1 MKISHDCANVHHEE
15 RSNAISSAGVP
26 NGGGLVKLRS
36 SDSPVFLVTKM
47 FMLSVAAYLNA
58 CFNLPLGTT
67 LLHFAPLLI
76 RFYSTLGI

>member
-1 MKISHDCANVHHEE
+1 MNISHDCANVHHEE

-26 NGGGLVKLRS
+26 NDGGLVKLRS

-47 FMLSVAAYLNA
+47 FVPPVAACLRRT
-58 CFNLPLGTT
+58 FKPPLQTT